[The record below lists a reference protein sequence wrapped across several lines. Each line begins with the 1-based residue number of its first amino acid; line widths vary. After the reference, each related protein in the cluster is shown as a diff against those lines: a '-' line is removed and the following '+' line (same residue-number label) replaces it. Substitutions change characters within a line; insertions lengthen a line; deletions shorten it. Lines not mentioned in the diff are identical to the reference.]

1 MERFYSDLQ
10 WRFLASGLVAAA
22 TLGCGNGKPSSKNP
36 QGFPT
41 EKPSTDNL
49 PIADNLN
56 FKNWSR
62 FPVGTTVTWVK
73 RTTNAKDWVKETTVR
88 KLVEKTADKVVV
100 EWQVTVERPNYE
112 TRVNPPNRT
121 EFPATFRVPAG
132 MNAEQLQAPSLK
144 AKKVGEDLVT
154 VLDKTHQAEV
164 FTWQDG
170 TESGP
175 MEIKAWYVDTLP
187 GRIARQTMRV
197 AEKEF
202 ESLEEIT
209 SISIPREQ
217 PGE

>member
-1 MERFYSDLQ
+1 MERFYTEMH
-10 WRFLASGLVAAA
+10 WRFLASGLVAAV
-22 TLGCGNGKPSSKNP
+22 TLGCGNGKPSSEKP

-49 PIADNLN
+49 PTADNLN

-73 RTTNAKDWVKETTVR
+73 NTKNDKDWVKETTIR

-112 TRVNPPNRT
+112 TKVNPPNRS
-121 EFPATFRVPAG
+121 EILATFRVPAG

-144 AKKVGEDLVT
+144 AKRTGEDLVT
-154 VLDKTHQAEV
+154 VLGKTHKAEV

-175 MEIKAWYVDTLP
+175 MEIKAWYVDTIP
-187 GRIARQTMRV
+187 GRVARQTMKV
-197 AEKEF
+197 GQKEF
-202 ESLEEIT
+202 ESQEEIT
-209 SISIPREQ
+209 GISIPME
-217 PGE
+217 